1 MIKEV
6 SGDILLTKAQAI
18 ARGVAPN
25 DPFTNGLA
33 HQLRENWPSM
43 YKDFRHFCQ
52 SQHPKPG
59 RLWTGMGADGKR
71 VVNLFT
77 QDPAYHAG
85 ETPGRATLQHVGHAL
100 KALRQMVETEKLTSV
115 AFPRLATGVGGLQW
129 HDVKP
134 LLEQNLGDLQIPV
147 IVYTTFHAG
156 QAAAEGL

>member
-1 MIKEV
+1 MHLRTAWRTNCAKTGLRCIKIFGIFV
-6 SGDILLTKAQAI
+6 KANTPSPAVCGHGWALTANASSICVRRIPLITPAKPPD
-18 ARGVAPN
+18 ARP
-25 DPFTNGLA
+25 
-33 HQLRENWPSM
+33 M
-43 YKDFRHFCQ
+43 
-52 SQHPKPG
+52 
-59 RLWTGMGADGKR
+59 
-71 VVNLFT
+71 
-77 QDPAYHAG
+77 
-85 ETPGRATLQHVGHAL
+85 QHVGHAL